1 MAMQMGNP
9 DFQKT
14 KYFIIDM
21 DGTFYLDGNLIDGAL
36 DFLARVKAL
45 HKDFFFFT
53 NNSSNNVAVCREKLF
68 KMGCDV
74 PPEKIIISSH
84 VTADFLNRNR
94 KGKSVYLLGNERLTA
109 DFQAAG
115 IPLTT
120 ENPDIVV
127 LGFDTT
133 LTYQK
138 LWDACK
144 YIANGAEYIATHP
157 DFNCPTAD
165 GFMPDT
171 GSMMALIKASTG
183 KVPLVMGKPHR
194 YTVDYLTNRLGVQR
208 DELCFIG
215 DRLETDILI
224 GQMHNIPSVLVL
236 TGVTSKDDY
245 AKSDIRATAVMDSLK
260 AFAAVL

>member
-1 MAMQMGNP
+1 MQNAA
-9 DFQKT
+9 FSKT

-36 DFLARVKAL
+36 DFLARVKQL
-45 HKDFFFFT
+45 GKDFFFFT
-53 NNSSNNVAVCREKLF
+53 NNSSNNVEVCRQKLA
-68 KMGCDV
+68 KMGCEV

-94 KGKSVYLLGNERLTA
+94 KGKTVYLLGNERLTA
-109 DFQAAG
+109 DFEAAG
-115 IPLTT
+115 VPLVK

-138 LWDACK
+138 LWDACR

-157 DFNCPTAD
+157 DLNCPTAD

-171 GSMMALIKASTG
+171 GSMMALVKASTG
-183 KVPLVMGKPHR
+183 KEPLVMGKPYR
-194 YTVDYLTNRLGVQR
+194 YTVEYLTNRLGCAP

-224 GQMHNIPSVLVL
+224 GQKHNIPSVLVL
-236 TGVTSKDDY
+236 TGVTDRDAYK
-245 AKSDIRATAVMDSLK
+245 KSDIRATLVCDSLQ
-260 AFAAVL
+260 AFAEVL

>member
-1 MAMQMGNP
+1 MRTA
-9 DFQKT
+9 DFTKT

-36 DFLARVKAL
+36 DFLQRVKETG
-45 HKDFFFFT
+45 KDFFFFT
-53 NNSSNNVAVCREKLF
+53 NNSSNNVEVCREKLHN
-68 KMGCDV
+68 MGCDV
-74 PPEKIIISSH
+74 SDDKIVISSH
-84 VTADFLNRNR
+84 VTIDFLRRNR
-94 KGKSVYLLGNERLTA
+94 AGKTVYLLGNERLTA
-109 DFQAAG
+109 DFRNAD
-115 IPLTT
+115 ISLVT

-138 LWDACK
+138 LWDACR
-144 YIANGAEYIATHP
+144 YIANGAEYFATHP
-157 DFNCPTAD
+157 DFNCPIAD

-183 KVPLVMGKPHR
+183 KEPLIMGKPHHF
-194 YTVDYLTNRLGVQR
+194 TVEYLTNRLNCKA

-224 GQMHNIPSVLVL
+224 GQKHGIPSVLVL
-236 TGVTSKDDY
+236 TGVTSRADY
-245 AKSDIRATAVMDSLK
+245 EKSDIRATMVCESLK
-260 AFAAVL
+260 AFSEVL

>member
-1 MAMQMGNP
+1 MQNAA
-9 DFQKT
+9 FSKT

-36 DFLARVKAL
+36 DFLARVKQL
-45 HKDFFFFT
+45 GKDFFFFT
-53 NNSSNNVAVCREKLF
+53 NNSSNNVEVCRQKLA
-68 KMGCDV
+68 KMGCEV

-94 KGKSVYLLGNERLTA
+94 KGKTVYLLGNERLTA
-109 DFQAAG
+109 DFEAAG
-115 IPLTT
+115 VPLVK
-120 ENPDIVV
+120 EKPDIVV

-138 LWDACK
+138 LWDACR

-157 DFNCPTAD
+157 DLNCPTAD

-171 GSMMALIKASTG
+171 GSMMALVKASTG
-183 KVPLVMGKPHR
+183 KEPLVMGKPYR
-194 YTVDYLTNRLGVQR
+194 YTVEYLTNRLGCAP

-224 GQMHNIPSVLVL
+224 GQKHNIPSVLVL
-236 TGVTSKDDY
+236 TGVTDRDAYK
-245 AKSDIRATAVMDSLK
+245 KSAIRATLVCDSLQ
-260 AFAAVL
+260 AFAEVL

>member
-1 MAMQMGNP
+1 MQNAA
-9 DFQKT
+9 FSKT

-36 DFLARVKAL
+36 DFLARVKQL
-45 HKDFFFFT
+45 GKDFFFFT
-53 NNSSNNVAVCREKLF
+53 NNSSNNVEVCRQKLA
-68 KMGCDV
+68 KMGCEV

-94 KGKSVYLLGNERLTA
+94 KGKTVYLLGNERLTA
-109 DFQAAG
+109 DFEAAG
-115 IPLTT
+115 VPLVK

-138 LWDACK
+138 LWDACR
-144 YIANGAEYIATHP
+144 YIANGAQYIATHP
-157 DFNCPTAD
+157 DLNCPTAD

-171 GSMMALIKASTG
+171 GSMMALVKASTG
-183 KVPLVMGKPHR
+183 KEPLVMGKPYR
-194 YTVDYLTNRLGVQR
+194 YTVEYLTNRLGCAP

-224 GQMHNIPSVLVL
+224 GQKHNIPSVLVL
-236 TGVTSKDDY
+236 TGVTDRDAYK
-245 AKSDIRATAVMDSLK
+245 KSDIRATLVCDSLQ
-260 AFAAVL
+260 AFAEVL

>member
-1 MAMQMGNP
+1 MQNAA
-9 DFQKT
+9 FSKT

-36 DFLARVKAL
+36 DFLARVKQL
-45 HKDFFFFT
+45 GKDFFFFT
-53 NNSSNNVAVCREKLF
+53 NNSSNNVEVCRKKLA
-68 KMGCDV
+68 KMGCEV

-94 KGKSVYLLGNERLTA
+94 KGKTVYLLGNERLTA
-109 DFQAAG
+109 DFEAAG
-115 IPLTT
+115 VPLVK

-138 LWDACK
+138 LWDACR
-144 YIANGAEYIATHP
+144 YIANGAEFIATHP
-157 DFNCPTAD
+157 DLNCPTAD

-171 GSMMALIKASTG
+171 GSMMALVKASTG
-183 KVPLVMGKPHR
+183 KEPLVMGKPHR
-194 YTVDYLTNRLGVQR
+194 YTVEYLTNRLSCAP

-224 GQMHNIPSVLVL
+224 GQKHNIPSVLVL
-236 TGVTSKDDY
+236 TGVTDRDAYK
-245 AKSDIRATAVMDSLK
+245 KSDIRATLVCDSLQ
-260 AFAAVL
+260 AFAEVL

>member
-1 MAMQMGNP
+1 MQNAA
-9 DFQKT
+9 FSKT

-36 DFLARVKAL
+36 DFLARVKQL
-45 HKDFFFFT
+45 GKDFFFFT
-53 NNSSNNVAVCREKLF
+53 NNSSNNVEVCRQKLA
-68 KMGCDV
+68 KMGCEV

-94 KGKSVYLLGNERLTA
+94 KGKTVYLLGNERLTA
-109 DFQAAG
+109 DFEAAG
-115 IPLTT
+115 VPLVK
-120 ENPDIVV
+120 EKPDIVV

-138 LWDACK
+138 LWDACR

-157 DFNCPTAD
+157 DLNCPTAD

-171 GSMMALIKASTG
+171 GSMMALVKASTG
-183 KVPLVMGKPHR
+183 KEPLVMGKPYR
-194 YTVDYLTNRLGVQR
+194 YTVEYLTNRLGCAP

-224 GQMHNIPSVLVL
+224 GQKHNIPSVLVL
-236 TGVTSKDDY
+236 TGVTDRDAYK
-245 AKSDIRATAVMDSLK
+245 KSDIRATLVCDSLQ
-260 AFAAVL
+260 AFADVL

>member
-1 MAMQMGNP
+1 MQNAA
-9 DFQKT
+9 FSKT

-36 DFLARVKAL
+36 DFLARVKQL
-45 HKDFFFFT
+45 GKDFFFFT
-53 NNSSNNVAVCREKLF
+53 NNSSNNVEVCRQKLA
-68 KMGCDV
+68 KMGCEV

-94 KGKSVYLLGNERLTA
+94 KGKTVYLLGNERLTA
-109 DFQAAG
+109 DFEAAG
-115 IPLTT
+115 VPLVK

-138 LWDACK
+138 LWDACR
-144 YIANGAEYIATHP
+144 YIANGAEFIATHP
-157 DFNCPTAD
+157 DLNCPTAD

-171 GSMMALIKASTG
+171 GSMMALVKASTG
-183 KVPLVMGKPHR
+183 KEPLVMGKPHR
-194 YTVDYLTNRLGVQR
+194 YTVEYLTNRLSCAP

-224 GQMHNIPSVLVL
+224 GQKHNIPSVLVL
-236 TGVTSKDDY
+236 TGVTDRDAYK
-245 AKSDIRATAVMDSLK
+245 KSDIRATLVCDSLQ
-260 AFAAVL
+260 AFAEVL

>member
-1 MAMQMGNP
+1 MQNAA
-9 DFQKT
+9 FSKT

-36 DFLARVKAL
+36 DFLARVKQL
-45 HKDFFFFT
+45 GKDFFFFT
-53 NNSSNNVAVCREKLF
+53 NNSSNNVEVCRQKLA
-68 KMGCDV
+68 KMGCEV

-94 KGKSVYLLGNERLTA
+94 KGKTVYLLGNERLTA
-109 DFQAAG
+109 DFEAAG
-115 IPLTT
+115 VPLVK
-120 ENPDIVV
+120 EKPDIVV

-138 LWDACK
+138 LWDACR

-157 DFNCPTAD
+157 DLNCPTAD

-171 GSMMALIKASTG
+171 GSMMALVKASTG
-183 KVPLVMGKPHR
+183 KEPLVMGKPYR
-194 YTVDYLTNRLGVQR
+194 YTVEYLTNRLGCAP

-224 GQMHNIPSVLVL
+224 GQKHNIPSVLVL
-236 TGVTSKDDY
+236 TGVTDRDTYK
-245 AKSDIRATAVMDSLK
+245 KSDIRATLVCDSLQ
-260 AFAAVL
+260 AFADVL

>member
-1 MAMQMGNP
+1 MQNAA
-9 DFQKT
+9 FSKT

-36 DFLARVKAL
+36 DFLARVKQL
-45 HKDFFFFT
+45 GKDFFFFT
-53 NNSSNNVAVCREKLF
+53 NNSSNNVEVCRQKLA
-68 KMGCDV
+68 KMGCEV

-94 KGKSVYLLGNERLTA
+94 KGKTVYLLGNERLTA
-109 DFQAAG
+109 DFEAAG
-115 IPLTT
+115 VPLVK

-138 LWDACK
+138 LWDACR
-144 YIANGAEYIATHP
+144 YIANGAQYIATHP
-157 DFNCPTAD
+157 DLNCPTAD

-171 GSMMALIKASTG
+171 GSMMALVKASTG
-183 KVPLVMGKPHR
+183 KEPLVMGKPYR
-194 YTVDYLTNRLGVQR
+194 YTVEYLTNRLGCAP

-224 GQMHNIPSVLVL
+224 GQKHNIPSVLVL
-236 TGVTSKDDY
+236 TGVTDRDAYK
-245 AKSDIRATAVMDSLK
+245 KSDIRATLVCDSLQ
-260 AFAAVL
+260 AFADVL

>member
-1 MAMQMGNP
+1 MGNSV
-9 DFQKT
+9 FEKT

-36 DFLARVKAL
+36 DFLARVREL
-45 HKDFFFFT
+45 GKDFFFFT
-53 NNSSNNVAVCREKLF
+53 NNSSNNVEVCRQKLS
-68 KMGCDV
+68 KMGCEV

-84 VTADFLNRNR
+84 VTADFLLRNR
-94 KGKSVYLLGNERLTA
+94 KGKTVYLLGNERLTA
-109 DFQAAG
+109 DFEAAG
-115 IPLTT
+115 VPLVK

-138 LWDACK
+138 LWDACR

-171 GSMMALIKASTG
+171 GSMMALVKASTG
-183 KVPLVMGKPHR
+183 KEPLVMGKPHR
-194 YTVDYLTNRLGVQR
+194 YTVEYLTNRLGCAP

-224 GQMHNIPSVLVL
+224 GQKHNIPSVLVL
-236 TGVTSKDDY
+236 TGVTDRESY
-245 AKSDIRATAVMDSLK
+245 EKSDIRATLVCDSLK
-260 AFAAVL
+260 AFAEVL

>member
-1 MAMQMGNP
+1 MQNAA
-9 DFQKT
+9 FSKT

-36 DFLARVKAL
+36 DFLARVKQL
-45 HKDFFFFT
+45 GKDFFFFT
-53 NNSSNNVAVCREKLF
+53 NNSSNNVEVCRQKLA
-68 KMGCDV
+68 KMGCEV

-94 KGKSVYLLGNERLTA
+94 KGKTVYLLGNERLTA
-109 DFQAAG
+109 DFEAAG
-115 IPLTT
+115 VPLVK
-120 ENPDIVV
+120 EKPDIVV

-138 LWDACK
+138 LWDACR

-157 DFNCPTAD
+157 DLNCPTAD

-171 GSMMALIKASTG
+171 GSMMALVKASTG
-183 KVPLVMGKPHR
+183 KEPLVMGKPYR
-194 YTVDYLTNRLGVQR
+194 YTVEYLTNRLGCAP

-224 GQMHNIPSVLVL
+224 GQKHNIPSVLVL
-236 TGVTSKDDY
+236 TGVTDRDTYK
-245 AKSDIRATAVMDSLK
+245 KSDIRATLVCDSLQ
-260 AFAAVL
+260 AFAEVL

>member
-1 MAMQMGNP
+1 MQNAA
-9 DFQKT
+9 FSKT

-36 DFLARVKAL
+36 DFLARVKQL
-45 HKDFFFFT
+45 GKDFFFFT
-53 NNSSNNVAVCREKLF
+53 NNSSNNVEVCRQKLA
-68 KMGCDV
+68 KMGCEV

-94 KGKSVYLLGNERLTA
+94 KGKTVYLLGNERLTA
-109 DFQAAG
+109 DFEAAG
-115 IPLTT
+115 VPLVK

-138 LWDACK
+138 LWDACR
-144 YIANGAEYIATHP
+144 YIANGAQYIATHP
-157 DFNCPTAD
+157 DLNCPTAD

-171 GSMMALIKASTG
+171 GSMMALVKASTG
-183 KVPLVMGKPHR
+183 KEPLVMGKPHR
-194 YTVDYLTNRLGVQR
+194 YTVEYLTNRLSCAP

-224 GQMHNIPSVLVL
+224 GQKHNIPSVLVL
-236 TGVTSKDDY
+236 TGVTDRDAYK
-245 AKSDIRATAVMDSLK
+245 KSDIRATLVCDSLQ
-260 AFAAVL
+260 AFAEVL

>member
-1 MAMQMGNP
+1 MQNAA
-9 DFQKT
+9 FSKT

-36 DFLARVKAL
+36 DFLARVKQL
-45 HKDFFFFT
+45 GKDFFFFT
-53 NNSSNNVAVCREKLF
+53 NNSSNNVEVCRQKLA
-68 KMGCDV
+68 KMGCEV

-94 KGKSVYLLGNERLTA
+94 KGKTVYLLGNERLTA
-109 DFQAAG
+109 DFEAAG
-115 IPLTT
+115 VPLVK

-138 LWDACK
+138 LWDACR

-157 DFNCPTAD
+157 DLNCPTAD

-171 GSMMALIKASTG
+171 GSMMALVKASTG
-183 KVPLVMGKPHR
+183 KEPLVMGKPHR
-194 YTVDYLTNRLGVQR
+194 YTVEYLTNRLGCTP

-224 GQMHNIPSVLVL
+224 GQKHNIPSVLVL
-236 TGVTSKDDY
+236 TGVTDRDAYK
-245 AKSDIRATAVMDSLK
+245 KSDIRATLVCNSLQ
-260 AFAAVL
+260 AFAEVL

>member
-1 MAMQMGNP
+1 MQNAA
-9 DFQKT
+9 FSKT

-36 DFLARVKAL
+36 DFLARVKQL
-45 HKDFFFFT
+45 GKDFFFFT
-53 NNSSNNVAVCREKLF
+53 NNSSNNVEVCRQKLA
-68 KMGCDV
+68 KMGCEV

-94 KGKSVYLLGNERLTA
+94 KGKTVYLLGNERLTA
-109 DFQAAG
+109 DFEAAG
-115 IPLTT
+115 VPLVK
-120 ENPDIVV
+120 EKPDIVV

-138 LWDACK
+138 LWDACR
-144 YIANGAEYIATHP
+144 YIANGAQYIATHP
-157 DFNCPTAD
+157 DLNCPTAD

-171 GSMMALIKASTG
+171 GSMMALVKASTG
-183 KVPLVMGKPHR
+183 KEPLVMGKPYR
-194 YTVDYLTNRLGVQR
+194 YTVEYLTNRLGCAP

-224 GQMHNIPSVLVL
+224 GQKHNIPSVLVL
-236 TGVTSKDDY
+236 TGVTDRDTYK
-245 AKSDIRATAVMDSLK
+245 KSDIRATLVCDSLQ
-260 AFAAVL
+260 AFADVL